1 MSHKWGTTVVRFCTW
16 PLCSAHP
23 DKSSLNE
30 HDEPRAFVI
39 SKHSSQTKPNF
50 IRAVVAIGIDCP
62 ESLFKTV
69 RIECRVVV
77 RGSRTGPV
85 RRQMIIL
92 RADLLEALK
101 AYPIIAVQRQ
111 MHTLKLEEWDADLKY
126 RIRVHQVDL
135 SKYVRR
141 ETITS

>member
-1 MSHKWGTTVVRFCTW
+1 
-16 PLCSAHP
+16 
-23 DKSSLNE
+23 
-30 HDEPRAFVI
+30 
-39 SKHSSQTKPNF
+39 
-50 IRAVVAIGIDCP
+50 
-62 ESLFKTV
+62 
-69 RIECRVVV
+69 
-77 RGSRTGPV
+77 
-85 RRQMIIL
+85 MIIL